1 MKTQTITANVYG
13 EESIFDVVQY
23 DYTDIPEIKEAFDSW
38 ITLKKKANILYG
50 RAPNIPEFITE
61 TCLCLV
67 LNLVRFYKSK
77 KLKNASFDCFD
88 LLHDWAIQAKA
99 CSVKDDLTSFG
110 PKTKW
115 DVLYFLDF
123 YNNGNLDGTFNVYE
137 IPNDLIYNCLVKEG
151 RTLKESQQLGYR
163 PRIHIKNQI
172 IVPNGIEPLEL
183 DEDCDLMQEIILPSG
198 LASVEKGIKLW

>member
-1 MKTQTITANVYG
+1 MKTKTITANVYG

-23 DYTDIPEIKEAFDSW
+23 DYTDIPEIKEAFESW
-38 ITLKKKANILYG
+38 ITLKKSANRLHG

-61 TCLCLV
+61 TCLCLA

-77 KLKNASFDCFD
+77 KLKSASFDCFD
-88 LLHDWAIQAKA
+88 LVHDRAIQAKA
-99 CSVKDDLTSFG
+99 CSVEDDLTSFG

-123 YNNGNLDGTFNVYE
+123 YNNGNLDGTFHVYE
-137 IPNDLIYNCLVKEG
+137 VPNDLIYNCLVKEG
-151 RTLKESQQLGYR
+151 RTLKQSQELGYR
-163 PRIHIKNQI
+163 PRIHIKSQI
-172 IVPNGIEPLEL
+172 VVPNGIEPLEL

-198 LASVEKGIKLW
+198 IKPLEKGIKLW